1 MTLADKVGLSTLSV
15 HGGEPLRDKAGPV
28 EPPIVL
34 SSAFSFESAEQAAGA
49 FRGEND
55 AKIYGRWGN
64 PTVDE
69 LEAKIAALEGAGG
82 AAALASGVAAITG
95 TLLTLLR
102 AGDHVVAPVALYGET
117 ARLLRER
124 LPRLGITTTFVED
137 TSAAGYER
145 AIRPETRILY
155 LETPANPTM
164 AITDIRAIVALARDR
179 GLRTVADNTFATP
192 YCQRPLALG
201 VDLVLHSMTK
211 FLGGHGDAIGGVV
224 AGEAALVDQ
233 VREQGVKGLGAAI
246 SPFSAFLIQ
255 RGIKTF
261 ALRMKQATGTALTL
275 ARWLEEHPAVER
287 VHHPGLASSPGH
299 QVAREQMRAFPAI
312 LSFEVRG
319 GVSAGRQVLEGVK
332 LITHAVSLGDVRTLI
347 THPASTTASTMPPAD
362 RARAGIGDGLL
373 RVAVGIEDEE
383 DLQADLAQAL
393 GRIA

>member
-15 HGGEPLRDKAGPV
+15 HGGEPHPAKAGPV

-34 SSAFSFESAEQAAGA
+34 SSSFSFESAEQAAGA

-55 AKIYGRWGN
+55 ARIYGRWGN
-64 PTVDE
+64 PTVDD
-69 LEAKIAALEGAGG
+69 LEAKIAALEGAG
-82 AAALASGVAAITG
+82 AAAAVASGVAAISG
-95 TLLTLLR
+95 TLLTLLG

-145 AIRPETRILY
+145 AIQKETRLLY
-155 LETPANPTM
+155 IETPANPTM
-164 AITDIRAIVALARDR
+164 AVTDIRSIVALARSR

-192 YCQRPLALG
+192 YCQQPLALG
-201 VDLVLHSMTK
+201 VDLVIHSMTK
-211 FLGGHGDAIGGVV
+211 FLGGHGDAIGGAV
-224 AGEAALVDQ
+224 AGEEKLVAQ
-233 VREQGVKGLGAAI
+233 VREQTVKGLGAAL
-246 SPFSAFLIQ
+246 SPFGAFLIQ
-255 RGIKTF
+255 RGVRTF
-261 ALRMKQATGTALTL
+261 ALRMRQATGTALAL
-275 ARWLEEHPAVER
+275 ARWLETHPAVER
-287 VHHPGLASSPGH
+287 VHHPGLESSPAH
-299 QVAREQMRAFPAI
+299 AVAREQMRAFPAI

-319 GVSAGRQVLEGVK
+319 GVAAGRKVLEGVK
-332 LITHAVSLGDVRTLI
+332 LITHAVSLGDTRTLI

-373 RVAVGIEDEE
+373 RLAVGIEDQE

-393 GRIA
+393 GRIS